1 MGRTLL
7 LASARWGLGLLLLLS
22 GCRNAPNTEQNVSLK
37 RVVIAPAGRVELG
50 VLRLPGGCLDAAPA
64 VAKAPAPPLPLS
76 GRLGLWVAQIDPVTL
91 APIRAVATN
100 PDSVFPLASTYKQA
114 VLWALLRQFDAGTV
128 QPSERFN
135 VTRDNQSLGN
145 YPFDGTTIK
154 DLSVRMIQKSDNT
167 ATDILHRRVG
177 LQNVQAVA
185 DDLGLCHTRLILPT
199 RDWWVAQSGLSATYN
214 GTTRWAGARGPD
226 RAKLAAQIDTDAR
239 KYRADYLQRKLDDY
253 FETKYTPNDDLR
265 AHNLS
270 TPYELGT
277 LLASEFLNSGLS
289 PRAQKWQREVM
300 AQGFGRSALKVQQ
313 RGNVAWFGGK
323 GGNGW
328 GILTYSGYVQTKDG
342 RHLVYAFMQH
352 GADQSYTMPNTR
364 RAFAWINAGIDS
376 VLGEKAGQK

>member
-1 MGRTLL
+1 M
-7 LASARWGLGLLLLLS
+7 
-22 GCRNAPNTEQNVSLK
+22 
-37 RVVIAPAGRVELG
+37 G
-50 VLRLPGGCLDAAPA
+50 VLRLPNGCLDTAPV

-76 GRLGLWVAQIDPVTL
+76 GRLGLWVAEVDPVTL
-91 APIRAVATN
+91 APIRAVGTN
-100 PDSVFPLASTYKQA
+100 PDSLFPLASTYKQA
-114 VLWALLRQFDAGTV
+114 VLWAVLRQFDAGTLS
-128 QPSERFN
+128 PTERFN

-145 YPFDGTTIK
+145 YPYDGTSIK
-154 DLSVRMIQKSDNT
+154 DLSLRMIQKSDNT

-199 RDWWVAQSGLSATYN
+199 RDWWVAQSGLSATFN
-214 GTTRWAGARGPD
+214 GTTRWAAAQGDD
-226 RAKLAAQIDTDAR
+226 RIKLAAQIDADAR
-239 KYRADYLQRKLDDY
+239 EYRADYLQRKLNDY
-253 FETKYTPNDDLR
+253 FETRYDRDDDLR
-265 AHNLS
+265 VHNLS
-270 TPYELGT
+270 TPYEWGT
-277 LLASEFLNSGLS
+277 LLASEFLQPGLS

-300 AQGFGRSALKVQQ
+300 AQGFGRSALNVQH

-364 RAFAWINAGIDS
+364 RAFAWINAGVDA
-376 VLGEKAGQK
+376 VLGEKKN

>member
-1 MGRTLL
+1 M
-7 LASARWGLGLLLLLS
+7 
-22 GCRNAPNTEQNVSLK
+22 NISLK
-37 RVVIAPAGRVELG
+37 RVVIAPEGRVELG

-64 VAKAPAPPLPLS
+64 VAKAPAPPLHLS
-76 GRLGLWVAQIDPVTL
+76 GRLGLWVAEVDPVTL

-114 VLWALLRQFDAGTV
+114 VLWAVLRQFDAGTI
-128 QPSERFN
+128 QPNERFN

-145 YPFDGTTIK
+145 YPFDGTSIK

-177 LQNVQAVA
+177 LQSVQAVA

-199 RDWWVAQSGLSATYN
+199 RDWWVAQAGLSATFN
-214 GTTRWAGARGPD
+214 GTTRWAAAQGAD
-226 RAKLAAQIDTDAR
+226 RIKLAAQIDTDAR
-239 KYRADYLQRKLDDY
+239 KYRADYLQRKLNDY
-253 FETKYTPNDDLR
+253 FETRYDRSDDLR
-265 AHNLS
+265 VHNLS
-270 TPYELGT
+270 TPYEWGT
-277 LLASEFLNSGLS
+277 LLASEFLKPGLS

-300 AQGFGRSALKVQQ
+300 ATGFGRSALKAQH

-352 GADQSYTMPNTR
+352 GADQSYTLPNTR
-364 RAFAWINAGIDS
+364 RAFAWINAGIDV
-376 VLGEKAGQK
+376 VLGKKEQ